1 MRARAHV
8 EELRGGKSAIVVTEL
23 PYGIKKGGDSGVI
36 KKIADLVNEKVI
48 TEVSD
53 LADHSDKTGMR
64 IQVELKR
71 DAIPQVVLNKL
82 FKHTGPADD
91 VRLQR
96 RRPRRRRPEDAVAA
110 RADAALPRL
119 PARDRHAPL
128 EVRAAPGGEA
138 RAHPP
143 GLPDRARQPRRG
155 HRADPRLGRH
165 RPGAHGADRDLLAL
179 RGAGPGDPRPPSR
192 APHRARAEGDRG
204 GVRRPPG
211 ADRRAPHRSSATRRG
226 STR

>member
-1 MRARAHV
+1 M
-8 EELRGGKSAIVVTEL
+8 TEL
-23 PYGIKKGGDSGVI
+23 PYGIKKGGDTGVI

-82 FKHTGPADD
+82 FKHTG
-91 VRLQR
+91 LQATFGFN
-96 RRPRRRRPEDAVAA
+96 AVALVDGVPKTLSLLELTRHYLDYQREIVTRRSKYELRQA
-110 RADAALPRL
+110 R
-119 PARDRHAPL
+119 
-128 EVRAAPGGEA
+128 EA

-155 HRADPRLGRH
+155 HRADPRLRRH
-165 RPGAHGADRDLLAL
+165 RPGAHRPDR
-179 RGAGPGDPRPPSR
+179 RPSR
-192 APHRARAEGDRG
+192 SPRSRPRRSSTSVSRGSPGSRGRRSRRSTPTSRSASPSSAP
-204 GVRRPPG
+204 
-211 ADRRAPHRSSATRRG
+211 SSATRRG